1 MMIGGSSKCEHAAMK
16 ILVAVDGSD
25 YTKRLM
31 DYIAGHDQWFRS
43 GHDYHVLH
51 VVPALP
57 LRAAAA
63 LEPELVQGYYAD
75 EARAVFAPVRAVFD
89 GLGIDAQYLSEVGQ
103 AASVIARSADAGRY
117 DLLMMGSHG
126 HGALGSLVLG
136 SVANKVLSHCHTPLL
151 LVR

>member
-1 MMIGGSSKCEHAAMK
+1 VKQGLAMK

-31 DYIAGHDQWFRS
+31 DYIAAHDVWRMPA
-43 GHDYHVLH
+43 HDYTVLH

-63 LEPELVQGYYAD
+63 LERKLVQGYYEE
-75 EARAVFAPVRAVFD
+75 EAQAVFAPVRSFFD
-89 GLGIDAQYLSEVGQ
+89 ELGIAATYLMEVGH
-103 AASVIARSADAGRY
+103 AANLIARTADAG
-117 DLLMMGSHG
+117 DFNLLMMGSHG

-136 SVANKVLSHCHTPLL
+136 SVANRVLSHCRTPLL

>member
-1 MMIGGSSKCEHAAMK
+1 MK

-25 YTKRLM
+25 YTKRLLA
-31 DYIAGHDQWFRS
+31 YLAVHELWLAPA
-43 GHDYHVLH
+43 HDYSVLH
-51 VVPALP
+51 VVPAIP

-63 LEPELVQGYYAD
+63 LDHGLVESHYAD
-75 EARAVFAPVRAVFD
+75 EAQAVFAPVRAFFD
-89 GLGIDAQYLSEVGQ
+89 ERGVPATYLTEVGP
-103 AASVIARSADAGRY
+103 AADLIARTADAGRY

-136 SVANKVLSHCHTPLL
+136 SVASRVLSRCRTPLL

>member
-1 MMIGGSSKCEHAAMK
+1 MMVSGCLKSELDAMK

-25 YTKRLM
+25 YTKRVLEYLAAH
-31 DYIAGHDQWFRS
+31 DVWLAPGHEYS
-43 GHDYHVLH
+43 VLH

-63 LEPELVQGYYAD
+63 LDREVVQGYYSD
-75 EARAVFAPVRAVFD
+75 EAQAVFAPVRSFFEEH
-89 GLGIDAQYLSEVGQ
+89 GIRASYLAEVGRV
-103 AASVIARSADAGRY
+103 ADVIAHCADAGQY

-136 SVANKVLSHCHTPLL
+136 SVASKVLSHCRTPLL

>member
-1 MMIGGSSKCEHAAMK
+1 MK

-31 DYIAGHDQWFRS
+31 DHIAAHDAWSKF
-43 GHDYHVLH
+43 GHDYNVLH

-57 LRAAAA
+57 SRAAAA
-63 LEPELVQGYYAD
+63 LDRELVQGYYAD
-75 EARAVFAPVRAVFD
+75 EAQAVFAPVRTFFD
-89 GLGIDAQYLSEVGQ
+89 RLGIEARYLSEVGH
-103 AASVIARSADAGRY
+103 AAAVIARTADAGQY

-136 SVANKVLSHCHTPLL
+136 SVANKVLSHCRTPLL